1 MKMLFSGDAFNFS
14 AISPKWAGCKYSN
27 MVQRI
32 NSSLG
37 NAAVQH
43 CLGRVT

>member
-1 MKMLFSGDAFNFS
+1 MLFSGDAFNFS
-14 AISPKWAGCKYSN
+14 TISPKWAGYKYSN
-27 MVQRI
+27 MVQTI
-32 NSSLG
+32 NCSLG